1 MHFHVEPPDRSPA
14 LIAPNPAFPSSQDHC
29 EDGGCSGLSITE
41 SNMAVDTATVLFY
54 RAEGFQPEDSIQYLM
69 GKIINLAGQ
78 DVEHKLTHTD
88 LTNAQWIPLFKLFS
102 GHAMNVV
109 ELARQ
114 CNLDAG
120 AMTRTLD
127 RMEAKGLCERLRSE
141 KDRRVVNI
149 QLTPQGNVAASTLPG
164 ILSTIQNA
172 HLVGFSAAEFQSL
185 GEYLRRM
192 FENATSIACAATALE
207 RDRA

>member
-14 LIAPNPAFPSSQDHC
+14 LIAPNPACPSSQDHC
-29 EDGGCSGLSITE
+29 EDGGCSGLSTTE
-41 SNMAVDTATVLFY
+41 SNMAINTSKVSFY
-54 RAEGFQPEDSIQYLM
+54 RAEDFQPDDSIQYVM

-78 DVEHKLTHTD
+78 DVERKLTHAD

-127 RMEAKGLCERLRSE
+127 RLEYPSGDLTLNWRS
-141 KDRRVVNI
+141 
-149 QLTPQGNVAASTLPG
+149 
-164 ILSTIQNA
+164 
-172 HLVGFSAAEFQSL
+172 
-185 GEYLRRM
+185 
-192 FENATSIACAATALE
+192 
-207 RDRA
+207 

>member
-1 MHFHVEPPDRSPA
+1 MRFHFEMPHRRTA
-14 LIAPNPAFPSSQDHC
+14 LIAPNPACSSSQYHC
-29 EDGGCSGLSITE
+29 EDGGFSGLSITE
-41 SNMAVDTATVLFY
+41 SNMAINTSTVSFY

-78 DVEHKLTHTD
+78 DVERNLTHAD
-88 LTNAQWIPLFKLFS
+88 LTNAQWIPLLKLFS

-127 RMEAKGLCERLRSE
+127 RLEAKGLCERLRSE
-141 KDRRVVNI
+141 IDRRVVNI
-149 QLTPQGNVAASTLPG
+149 QLTPQGNVAARTLPG